1 MLMLTFVVLG
11 LAALAAGVMFLQFP
25 HVMLRINDWVHTVLL
40 AEDYVALRKRYTI
53 GTTFLALSAVLLTAA
68 FLALKLK

>member
-1 MLMLTFVVLG
+1 MTITFAILG
-11 LAALAAGVMFLQFP
+11 IAALAAGVLFLKYP
-25 HVMLRINDWVHTVLL
+25 HIMLRINDWIHTVLL

-53 GTTFLALSAVLLTAA
+53 GTAFLVLSVILCMAA

>member
-1 MLMLTFVVLG
+1 MGTFSILG
-11 LAALAAGVMFLQFP
+11 LAALAAGVLFLKFP
-25 HVMLRINDWVHTVLL
+25 HIMLRFNDWVHTVLL

-53 GTTFLALSAVLLTAA
+53 GTAFLVLSALLFTAA